1 MGKEKILPFES
12 NPLSIMY
19 HYTAFPLVVLQ
30 ANMTKEVFDEFIS
43 TKYINCVF
51 VEKSSSNKFNI
62 GEDLWFTE
70 ERILLRH
77 RNILSRKMYDHYKI
91 NVIDELKKV
100 IDWGYYPQG
109 NYNEEWIP
117 GKFAYKKFHFYHD
130 YLLIGYNDDKKI
142 FYSIGYL
149 ANNQFTKFQIP
160 YENMK
165 MALETLFN
173 DTVSFDFLEYN
184 SKKKY
189 EFSAKKIVDQMENYL
204 NSKGDFIKNEIDV
217 VYGIS
222 AIYKLIEYIN
232 KTIALNGQLDIRYV
246 RGFLEHKFFMKQRIQ
261 YLLKKGYLKNETLL
275 QASTRIY
282 EIAAQVQKLS
292 IKYILSNDIN
302 IISRIEEMIKN
313 TIGLEKEYLSKTVSD
328 LSVREINS

>member
-1 MGKEKILPFES
+1 
-12 NPLSIMY
+12 
-19 HYTAFPLVVLQ
+19 
-30 ANMTKEVFDEFIS
+30 
-43 TKYINCVF
+43 
-51 VEKSSSNKFNI
+51 
-62 GEDLWFTE
+62 
-70 ERILLRH
+70 
-77 RNILSRKMYDHYKI
+77 
-91 NVIDELKKV
+91 
-100 IDWGYYPQG
+100 
-109 NYNEEWIP
+109 
-117 GKFAYKKFHFYHD
+117 
-130 YLLIGYNDDKKI
+130 
-142 FYSIGYL
+142 
-149 ANNQFTKFQIP
+149 
-160 YENMK
+160 
-165 MALETLFN
+165 
-173 DTVSFDFLEYN
+173 
-184 SKKKY
+184 
-189 EFSAKKIVDQMENYL
+189 MENYL